1 MATRQIDLGQVV
13 GPTGATGTRGSRW
26 TQGTAITGTST
37 TATIFS
43 GSGITDAIVNDN
55 YLNTSTGNTYRC
67 TVGGAASVAK
77 WVYTGNLKGPQGAK
91 GATGPQGPTGATG
104 ATGATGPKGDTGPTG
119 PAGPQGP
126 TGTVDANAQV
136 AFTTASTRENI
147 ISNEKFGTILGKIA
161 KYFKDLGTSAF
172 RSVANNLTTA
182 SAGSTVLDGYQG
194 KVLDGKKLN
203 NANVINNLLTT
214 EAGYAL
220 DARQGKALE
229 DEITELNGK
238 RVKAAVYRNSGPY
251 NIASNGSSFQGTDF
265 GAKVYDDIGLKYT
278 YDNTNYLHYFTVPED
293 GIYLIHALINFT
305 DGVSKSMSLY
315 GRIERNGNEQ
325 SRQPKTIGGYA
336 GANYIFLYP
345 FSAGDT
351 LRFTL
356 CQSSGSTIKT
366 SGDCRLNIVKI

>member
-126 TGTVDANAQV
+126 TGTVDANTQV

-238 RVKAAVYRNSGPY
+238 LEEKVYSISQGGSLAIRNQRITKKNNRVSIMAGLYTTGLGNANTRYNGGSIPAEIAPPGSGAFPAIVTKD
-251 NIASNGSSFQGTDF
+251 NWTLIGIGCVIIETNGAITYQINSSFQKDTYIWLD
-265 GAKVYDDIGLKYT
+265 VSYDL
-278 YDNTNYLHYFTVPED
+278 
-293 GIYLIHALINFT
+293 
-305 DGVSKSMSLY
+305 
-315 GRIERNGNEQ
+315 
-325 SRQPKTIGGYA
+325 
-336 GANYIFLYP
+336 
-345 FSAGDT
+345 
-351 LRFTL
+351 
-356 CQSSGSTIKT
+356 
-366 SGDCRLNIVKI
+366 

>member
-126 TGTVDANAQV
+126 TGTVDVNTQV

-238 RVKAAVYRNSGPY
+238 LAETTYSINR
-251 NIASNGSSFQGTDF
+251 NGSSLSIRTQQIKKK
-265 GAKVYDDIGLKYT
+265 ANKV
-278 YDNTNYLHYFTVPED
+278 
-293 GIYLIHALINFT
+293 
-305 DGVSKSMSLY
+305 
-315 GRIERNGNEQ
+315 
-325 SRQPKTIGGYA
+325 TIA
-336 GANYIFLYP
+336 ASFV
-345 FSAGDT
+345 
-351 LRFTL
+351 
-356 CQSSGSTIKT
+356 T
-366 SGDCRLNIVKI
+366 SGQGQANTLYDGGTLAQEACPNTDMVFIVPVTKNTWNLIGIGTIIIRTSGAIQYQVNTSFQKDSYLWLNACYEK

>member
-126 TGTVDANAQV
+126 TGTVDANTQV

-238 RVKAAVYRNSGPY
+238 LNRKITYDETETGEIVLGEKVYSKSVWQPHLP
-251 NIASNGSSFQGTDF
+251 SNGIEYFDINLPSDTSYSWIDSGNIYIY
-265 GAKVYDDIGLKYT
+265 KVGYSEMFPLPYVDPRDNSWKNCVGIKIMLGKLAITTAADWTGYRFFATIKYT
-278 YDNTNYLHYFTVPED
+278 
-293 GIYLIHALINFT
+293 
-305 DGVSKSMSLY
+305 K
-315 GRIERNGNEQ
+315 
-325 SRQPKTIGGYA
+325 K
-336 GANYIFLYP
+336 
-345 FSAGDT
+345 
-351 LRFTL
+351 
-356 CQSSGSTIKT
+356 
-366 SGDCRLNIVKI
+366 

>member
-1 MATRQIDLGQVV
+1 MAARQIDLGQVV
-13 GPTGATGTRGSRW
+13 GPTGPTGTRGSRW

-37 TATIFS
+37 TATVFPS
-43 GSGITDAIVNDN
+43 SGITDAIVNDN
-55 YLNTSTGNTYRC
+55 YLNTATGNTYRC
-67 TVGGAASVAK
+67 TVGGAASAAK

-238 RVKAAVYRNSGPY
+238 LERKVDNQTLGVGREIFTGQYLQNKPIYEKMIECGSLPNKTTKTVSTGLSGLDYFWINPANSMAFNGGATYPVPFSDNSNY
-251 NIASNGSSFQGTDF
+251 NAISVRLTGNGS
-265 GAKVYDDIGLKYT
+265 
-278 YDNTNYLHYFTVPED
+278 
-293 GIYLIHALINFT
+293 
-305 DGVSKSMSLY
+305 
-315 GRIERNGNEQ
+315 
-325 SRQPKTIGGYA
+325 TITIVTANDWSGYA
-336 GANYIFLYP
+336 GII
-345 FSAGDT
+345 S
-351 LRFTL
+351 
-356 CQSSGSTIKT
+356 
-366 SGDCRLNIVKI
+366 VKYTKK

>member
-1 MATRQIDLGQVV
+1 MATRQVDLGQVV

-77 WVYTGNLKGPQGAK
+77 WVYTGNLKGQQGAK

-126 TGTVDANAQV
+126 TGTVDANTQV
-136 AFTTASTRENI
+136 AFTTATTRENI
-147 ISNEKFGTILGKIA
+147 ISNEKLGTMLGKIA

-194 KVLDGKKLN
+194 KVLDRKKLN
-203 NANVINNLLTT
+203 IANVINNLLTT
-214 EAGYAL
+214 EEGYAL
-220 DARQGKALE
+220 DARQGKTLE

-238 RVKAAVYRNSGPY
+238 LNTQSKEFSDYKFAV
-251 NIASNGSSFQGTDF
+251 
-265 GAKVYDDIGLKYT
+265 LK
-278 YDNTNYLHYFTVPED
+278 DQPPSENYSYF
-293 GIYLIHALINFT
+293 IHANSYIPISKGVDVPRYAKGVFVCNGGS
-305 DGVSKSMSLY
+305 DGVLLMVDASLNLY
-315 GRIERNGNEQ
+315 IGFRSGGNW
-325 SRQPKTIGGYA
+325 TG
-336 GANYIFLYP
+336 
-345 FSAGDT
+345 
-351 LRFTL
+351 
-356 CQSSGSTIKT
+356 
-366 SGDCRLNIVKI
+366 KIL

>member
-1 MATRQIDLGQVV
+1 MATRQVDLGQVV

-126 TGTVDANAQV
+126 TGTVDANTQV
-136 AFTTASTRENI
+136 TFTTASTRENI
-147 ISNEKFGTILGKIA
+147 ISNEKLGVMLGKIA

-203 NANVINNLLTT
+203 IANVINNLLTT

-220 DARQGKALE
+220 DARQGKVLE
-229 DEITELNGK
+229 DEITELNSKLDRKITYDETETGELMLGK
-238 RVKAAVYRNSGPY
+238 
-251 NIASNGSSFQGTDF
+251 
-265 GAKVYDDIGLKYT
+265 KVYSKSVWKTHLPSNSTEIFDIGLPSDAYYAWIDT
-278 YDNTNYLHYFTVPED
+278 GNSY
-293 GIYLIHALINFT
+293 IY
-305 DGVSKSMSLY
+305 K
-315 GRIERNGNEQ
+315 E
-325 SRQPKTIGGYA
+325 GYA
-336 GANYIFLYP
+336 DIFPVPYMNPRDNSWKNSVGTKLNNNKLVIYTATDWTGYG
-345 FSAGDT
+345 F
-351 LRFTL
+351 FV
-356 CQSSGSTIKT
+356 TIKY
-366 SGDCRLNIVKI
+366 VKN

>member
-126 TGTVDANAQV
+126 TGTVDANTQV

-238 RVKAAVYRNSGPY
+238 LEKKVDATTLGFGISETFTGQYLNSKPIYQKMISAGALPNNTMKSISTGITGADYVWVDMENSFAFNSGASYPIPY
-251 NIASNGSSFQGTDF
+251 VDPRAVENSIGVRITSNG
-265 GAKVYDDIGLKYT
+265 A
-278 YDNTNYLHYFTVPED
+278 TV
-293 GIYLIHALINFT
+293 I
-305 DGVSKSMSLY
+305 VS
-315 GRIERNGNEQ
+315 
-325 SRQPKTIGGYA
+325 T
-336 GANYIFLYP
+336 GANWSTYSGSI
-345 FSAGDT
+345 T
-351 LRFTL
+351 LRYT
-356 CQSSGSTIKT
+356 K
-366 SGDCRLNIVKI
+366 K

>member
-220 DARQGKALE
+220 DARQGKVLE
-229 DEITELNGK
+229 NEITELNGK
-238 RVKAAVYRNSGPY
+238 SYELIKVSDNRYVKKYADGRFEAYGYVAIKNLVFANQIGTSGVYYAQYQNLDIGITAKTISSVQHTANNSGVVWTG
-251 NIASNGSSFQGTDF
+251 NASVSGIAMKGTILQ
-265 GAKVYDDIGLKYT
+265 Y
-278 YDNTNYLHYFTVPED
+278 
-293 GIYLIHALINFT
+293 
-305 DGVSKSMSLY
+305 
-315 GRIERNGNEQ
+315 
-325 SRQPKTIGGYA
+325 
-336 GANYIFLYP
+336 
-345 FSAGDT
+345 
-351 LRFTL
+351 
-356 CQSSGSTIKT
+356 GSTSRST
-366 SGDCRLNIVKI
+366 DLNYDVKGTWK